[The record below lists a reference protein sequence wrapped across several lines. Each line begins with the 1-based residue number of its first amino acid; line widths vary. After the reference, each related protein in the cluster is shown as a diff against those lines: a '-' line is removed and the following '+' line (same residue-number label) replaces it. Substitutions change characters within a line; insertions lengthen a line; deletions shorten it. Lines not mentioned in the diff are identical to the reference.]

1 MEYSAVKQRVIAW
14 LLASLVTA
22 PALATDLKVRNVRLV
37 DAGHTTSI
45 VGTVVNTS
53 DHTVQGGYLDMEV
66 TKRAQV
72 VARETVEVPDLEPG
86 QAYRIWQ
93 PVQYDGAPASAKV
106 QAREPGVAVS
116 AAVVPY
122 PGTVVAQ

>member
-1 MEYSAVKQRVIAW
+1 MEYTVVKQRVIVW
-14 LLASLVTA
+14 LLASLVAT

-66 TKRAQV
+66 TKRN
-72 VARETVEVPDLEPG
+72 DLEPG

-93 PVQYDGAPASAKV
+93 PVQYDGAPATAKV
-106 QAREPGVAVS
+106 QARDPQVAVS
-116 AAVVPY
+116 ASVVPY